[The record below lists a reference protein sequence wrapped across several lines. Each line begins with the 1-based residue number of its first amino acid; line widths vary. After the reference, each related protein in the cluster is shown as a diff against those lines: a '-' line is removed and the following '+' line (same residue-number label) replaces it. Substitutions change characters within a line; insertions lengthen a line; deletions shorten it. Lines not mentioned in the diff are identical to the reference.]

1 MKEICTDDLIE
12 DYICMCVS
20 LFSMYHQSTTT
31 AIFMVKNRKDK
42 HITKQQHFYTS
53 KMYKVKIQFLFD

>member
-12 DYICMCVS
+12 DYNCMCVS

-53 KMYKVKIQFLFD
+53 KMYK